1 MSPKE
6 PNKHKISEIFYSPQ
20 GEGRYTGQLT
30 AWVRTFSCNLQCDGF
45 GQKDP
50 TDPSTYILPYK
61 NFDVSTV
68 ARIEDL
74 PVFDYGCDS
83 SYSWSAKFK
92 NLCPSMTADEIAGK
106 LLNQLPNKS
115 FWQPQANNYIHLA
128 FTGGEPLMPKGQKM
142 IVDVIESL
150 RRKGEFPEKVTVETN
165 GTQVI
170 ETDLDFLVDNFYSGL
185 YEFFASVSPK
195 LFHVSGESPDKAMNV
210 AAIRSLGRTFRSGQ
224 LKFVVSNDDRAW
236 AEMESVIKLY
246 RDNGVHYPVYVMP
259 VSATVEGQEKVM
271 KDVAYRALD
280 NGYNIAARVH
290 CWIFGNQVGT

>member
-1 MSPKE
+1 ME
-6 PNKHKISEIFYSPQ
+6 PTRYKISEIFYSPQ

-50 TDPSTYILPYK
+50 TDPSTFILPYK
-61 NFDVSTV
+61 DFDVSTV
-68 ARIEDL
+68 SRIEDL

-92 NLCPSMTADEIAGK
+92 NLCPSMTSAEIAGN
-106 LLNQLPNKS
+106 LLNQLPGKS
-115 FWQPQANNYIHLA
+115 FWQNQANNYIHLA

-142 IVDVIESL
+142 IVDVIETL
-150 RRKGEFPEKVTVETN
+150 KRNGEFPERVTVETN

-170 ETDLDFLVDNFYSGL
+170 GEELDFLVENYYSGL

-195 LFHVSGESPDKAMNV
+195 LFHVSGEPADRAMNID
-210 AAIRSLGRTFRSGQ
+210 AIKSIGRTFRTGQ
-224 LKFVVSNDDRAW
+224 LKFVVSNDDKAW
-236 AEMESVIKLY
+236 KEMEQVIKLY
-246 RDNGVHYPVYVMP
+246 RTHGVHYPVYVMP
-259 VSATVEGQEKVM
+259 VGATAEQQGTDHIKQI
-271 KDVAYRALD
+271 AYRALD

-290 CWIFGNQVGT
+290 TYLFGNVIGS